1 MEKLYTLAGIERLMI
16 AGGGIVDYTFL
27 QAGFIDELSLV
38 VVPLT
43 DGLTDTASVF
53 DRATFHLQSDP
64 VAFKL
69 LGAEILD
76 GDTLWIRYEPKNR
89 K

>member
-1 MEKLYTLAGIERLMI
+1 MDCELLMEKLYTLAGIERLMN
-16 AGGGIVDYTFL
+16 AGGGIVDYIFL

-43 DGLTDTASVF
+43 DTASVF
-53 DRATFHLQSDP
+53 ARATFHPQSDS

-69 LGAEILD
+69 LCAEMRSMMELC
-76 GDTLWIRYEPKNR
+76 
-89 K
+89 